1 MPRLTLLQRDLDEIS
16 RKRAVLL
23 KKAERACEYLAG
35 LGTKEV
41 YIFGSILTDKFD
53 AHSDVDLAVAGIPW
67 EHKYCVEGT
76 IEDILGTED
85 FHLVYM
91 EDAPDYIV
99 RSINERGRRYA
110 GAIS

>member
-1 MPRLTLLQRDLDEIS
+1 MPKLTLLPRDIEETDR
-16 RKRAVLL
+16 RKAVLL
-23 KKAERACEYLAG
+23 KKAEAVCEYLAR

-67 EHKYCVEGT
+67 EHKYLVEGT
-76 IEDILGTED
+76 VEDMLGTEE

-91 EDAPDYIV
+91 EEAPDYIV
-99 RSINERGRRYA
+99 RSIKERGRRYA
-110 GAIS
+110 GVIS